1 MSFEHRSTDDL
12 IRIAAAGGG
21 FTLTA
26 THRSTEDLIRIAAAA
41 SGKGARITFTGLTH
55 RSTED
60 LIRISAASKGSVV
73 LEG

>member
-21 FTLTA
+21 FTLAA
-26 THRSTEDLIRIAAAA
+26 THRSTDDLIRIAAAA
-41 SGKGARITFTGLTH
+41 GSKGSRITFTGLTH
-55 RSTED
+55 RSTDD
-60 LIRISAASKGSVV
+60 LIRIGAASKGCVL